1 MTMAHV
7 EVGVGEAVGG
17 GDSGEDEGGGAPH
30 GAHGQE
36 FCQEGL
42 AEVWIHLGEDWEQE
56 GYLDGALAINHPH
69 RQG

>member
-1 MTMAHV
+1 MAHI

-17 GDSGEDEGGGAPH
+17 GEGAGGGAPH
-30 GAHGQE
+30 GADDQE

-42 AEVWIHLGEDWEQE
+42 AEVWIHLGEGWEQE

>member
-1 MTMAHV
+1 MVHI

-17 GDSGEDEGGGAPH
+17 GEGGGGSAPH
-30 GAHGQE
+30 GADSQE
-36 FCQEGL
+36 LYQEGL